1 LEPIEGKGGKKGEKE
16 KGTSP
21 PERVEILSPTGGEKL
36 GKFISN
42 FPHNPKENSISD
54 PHSNYYHRHQIIKV
68 VVDKT
73 ESHPMEPEEGEEKPQ
88 PEGGE
93 PPPEEEIKSP
103 GKAQEGEQL
112 PQNHPPL
119 STLLEKIPQLTPR
132 HPRRSYRKKLKIDG
146 KSKEK
151 SSPQGN

>member
-1 LEPIEGKGGKKGEKE
+1 
-16 KGTSP
+16 
-21 PERVEILSPTGGEKL
+21 
-36 GKFISN
+36 
-42 FPHNPKENSISD
+42 
-54 PHSNYYHRHQIIKV
+54 
-68 VVDKT
+68 
-73 ESHPMEPEEGEEKPQ
+73 MEPEEGEEKPQ

-119 STLLEKIPQLTPR
+119 STLLEKISQLTPR
-132 HPRRSYRKKLKIDG
+132 HPRRSYRKKLKIDR